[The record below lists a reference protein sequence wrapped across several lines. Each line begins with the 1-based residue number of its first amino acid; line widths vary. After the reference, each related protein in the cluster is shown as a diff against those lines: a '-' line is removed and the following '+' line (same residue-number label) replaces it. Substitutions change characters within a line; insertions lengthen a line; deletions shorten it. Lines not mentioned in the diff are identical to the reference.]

1 MDLWSMSTLLP
12 RRRWSTGPKPSFL
25 VSSPTSWTRSGRSPP
40 QCTFKFSVVSRA
52 LISGTGLIGT
62 SIALGL
68 RDLGWDTLGWDANSD
83 ALAGAV
89 SAGAVDP
96 VESIAAAD
104 LGPDDL
110 LVLASP
116 PSSILAAVSDLD
128 SKALV
133 IDVASVKGPIIQ
145 VVRTPRFVGTHP
157 MAGREVTGPDA
168 ARAALFRGATW
179 VIVPNGADETDVE
192 HVERIVTDLGA
203 RPVRMSA
210 AEHDAAVARISHV
223 PQILAAALLEG
234 AGEVPGAMDLAA
246 GSFRDLTRVASSDPE
261 VWLDILSANRREVT
275 DAIEWLRA
283 RLAAVV
289 ASDDQLAESLAKA
302 RHLRTSLG
310 PGLGVVRVT
319 LEDRPGEMAAV
330 GRALADSG
338 VDLRDLQ
345 LRHAPYGGGGILTL
359 SVRGGHEPALRASLE
374 AEGFSATV
382 PSGEEG

>member
-1 MDLWSMSTLLP
+1 M
-12 RRRWSTGPKPSFL
+12 
-25 VSSPTSWTRSGRSPP
+25 
-40 QCTFKFSVVSRA
+40 SRA
-52 LISGTGLIGT
+52 IISGTGLIGT

-68 RDLGWDTLGWDANSD
+68 RNLGWQTLGWDAD
-83 ALAGAV
+83 PTALAGAV
-89 SAGAVDP
+89 GAGALVPLDGIEP
-96 VESIAAAD
+96 AT

-116 PSSILAAVSDLD
+116 PSSVLAAVSDLD
-128 SKALV
+128 TAALV
-133 IDVASVKGPIIQ
+133 IDVASVKGPIIAAA
-145 VVRTPRFVGTHP
+145 RTPRFVGTHP

-179 VIVPNGADETDVE
+179 VVVPNGADEKDVE
-192 HVERIVTDLGA
+192 CVERIVTDLGA

-210 AEHDAAVARISHV
+210 ERHDAAVARISHV

-246 GSFRDLTRVASSDPE
+246 GSFRDLTRVASSDPA
-261 VWLDILSANRREVT
+261 VWMDILTANRSEVT
-275 DAIEWLRA
+275 AALEWLRD
-283 RLAAVV
+283 RLAAVLESE
-289 ASDDQLAESLAKA
+289 AQLAATLEDA
-302 RHLRTSLG
+302 RRLRASLG
-310 PGLGVVRVT
+310 HGLGVVRVT

-382 PSGEEG
+382 PSGEEGS

>member
-1 MDLWSMSTLLP
+1 M
-12 RRRWSTGPKPSFL
+12 
-25 VSSPTSWTRSGRSPP
+25 
-40 QCTFKFSVVSRA
+40 SRA

-68 RDLGWDTLGWDANSD
+68 RKLGWETLGWDAD
-83 ALAGAV
+83 PAALAGAV
-89 SAGAVDP
+89 SAGAVAP
-96 VESIAAAD
+96 VEGIEAAT

-116 PSSILAAVSDLD
+116 PSSVLAAVSDLD
-128 SKALV
+128 TAALV
-133 IDVASVKGPIIQ
+133 IDVASVKGPIIAAA
-145 VVRTPRFVGTHP
+145 RTPRFVGTHP

-179 VIVPNGADETDVE
+179 VVVPNGADEEDVE
-192 HVERIVTDLGA
+192 RVEQIVTDLGA
-203 RPVRMSA
+203 RSVRMSA
-210 AEHDAAVARISHV
+210 EAHDAAVARISHV

-234 AGEVPGAMDLAA
+234 AEAVPGAMDLAA
-246 GSFRDLTRVASSDPE
+246 GSFRDLTRVASSDPA
-261 VWLDILSANRREVT
+261 VWMDILTANRREVT
-275 DAIEWLRA
+275 AAIEWLRE
-283 RLAAVV
+283 RLAFVLESEAH
-289 ASDDQLAESLAKA
+289 LATALEDA
-302 RHLRTSLG
+302 RHLRSSLG
-310 PGLGVVRVT
+310 HGLGVVRVT

-374 AEGFSATV
+374 AEGFSAIV
-382 PSGEEG
+382 PSDEEG

>member
-1 MDLWSMSTLLP
+1 M
-12 RRRWSTGPKPSFL
+12 
-25 VSSPTSWTRSGRSPP
+25 
-40 QCTFKFSVVSRA
+40 SRA

-62 SIALGL
+62 SMALGL
-68 RDLGWDTLGWDANSD
+68 RGLGWETFGWDADPS

-89 SAGAVDP
+89 RAGAVDP
-96 VESIAAAD
+96 VDGIGAID
-104 LGPDDL
+104 LHPDDL

-116 PSSILAAVSDLD
+116 PSSVLAAVSDID
-128 SKALV
+128 TAALV
-133 IDVASVKGPIIQ
+133 IDVASVKAPILDA
-145 VVRTPRFVGTHP
+145 VRTPRFVGTHP

-168 ARAALFRGATW
+168 ARAGLFRGATW
-179 VIVPNGADETDVE
+179 VVVPNGADETDVE
-192 HVERIVTDLGA
+192 QVERIVTDLGA

-210 AEHDAAVARISHV
+210 ADHDAAVARISHV

-234 AGEVPGAMDLAA
+234 ADEVPGAMDLAA
-246 GSFRDLTRVASSDPE
+246 GSFRDLTRVASSDPA
-261 VWLDILSANRREVT
+261 VWMDILTANHREVT
-275 DAIEWLRA
+275 EAVEWLRA

-289 ASDDQLAESLAKA
+289 ASEEQLADALEDA
-302 RHLRTSLG
+302 RHLRASLG
-310 PGLGVVRVT
+310 HGLGVVRVT

-374 AEGFSATV
+374 VEGFSVIV

>member
-1 MDLWSMSTLLP
+1 MP
-12 RRRWSTGPKPSFL
+12 
-25 VSSPTSWTRSGRSPP
+25 
-40 QCTFKFSVVSRA
+40 RA

-68 RDLGWDTLGWDANSD
+68 RGLGWTTFGWDAHPE

-89 SAGAVDP
+89 NVGAVEP
-96 VESIAAAD
+96 VASIEAAN

-116 PSSILAAVSDLD
+116 PSSVLAAVAALETE
-128 SKALV
+128 ALV
-133 IDVASVKGPIIQ
+133 IDVASVKGPI
-145 VVRTPRFVGTHP
+145 VAAARTPRFVGTHP

-179 VIVPNGADETDVE
+179 VVVPNGADDADVRF
-192 HVERIVTDLGA
+192 VEQVVTDLGA
-203 RPVRMSA
+203 RPVQMTA
-210 AEHDAAVARISHV
+210 EEHDAAVARISHV

-234 AGEVPGAMDLAA
+234 ASQVPQAMDLAA
-246 GSFRDLTRVASSDPE
+246 GSFRDLTRVASSDPD
-261 VWLDILSANRREVT
+261 VWLDILSANRREVA

-283 RLAAVV
+283 RLATMLE
-289 ASDDQLAESLAKA
+289 SEEQLAETLADA
-302 RHLRTSLG
+302 RHLRSALG
-310 PGLGVVRVT
+310 HGLGLVRVT

-359 SVRGGHEPALRASLE
+359 SVRAGHEAALQGSLE
-374 AEGFSATV
+374 AEGFSAVV
-382 PSGEEG
+382 PSDEED

>member
-1 MDLWSMSTLLP
+1 M
-12 RRRWSTGPKPSFL
+12 
-25 VSSPTSWTRSGRSPP
+25 
-40 QCTFKFSVVSRA
+40 SRA

-68 RDLGWDTLGWDANSD
+68 RNLGWETLGWDAD
-83 ALAGAV
+83 PAALAGAA
-89 SAGAVDP
+89 SIDAVVP
-96 VESIAAAD
+96 VDGIEAAT
-104 LGPDDL
+104 LGPNDL

-116 PSSILAAVSDLD
+116 PSSVLAVVSDLD
-128 SKALV
+128 TAALV
-133 IDVASVKGPIIQ
+133 IDVASVKGPIIAAA
-145 VVRTPRFVGTHP
+145 RTPRFVGTHP

-179 VIVPNGADETDVE
+179 VVVPNGADEDDVE
-192 HVERIVTDLGA
+192 RVERIVTDLGA

-210 AEHDAAVARISHV
+210 EEHDAAVARISHV

-246 GSFRDLTRVASSDPE
+246 GSFRDLTRVASSDPA
-261 VWLDILSANRREVT
+261 VWMDILVANRREVT
-275 DAIEWLRA
+275 AAIEWLRD
-283 RLAAVV
+283 RLATVLE
-289 ASDDQLAESLAKA
+289 SDEQLAVALEDA
-302 RHLRTSLG
+302 RHLRASLG
-310 PGLGVVRVT
+310 HGLGVVRVT

-345 LRHAPYGGGGILTL
+345 LRHSPYGGGGILTL
-359 SVRGGHEPALRASLE
+359 SVRGGHEPALRTSLE

-382 PSGEEG
+382 PSGEQD

>member
-1 MDLWSMSTLLP
+1 MA
-12 RRRWSTGPKPSFL
+12 
-25 VSSPTSWTRSGRSPP
+25 
-40 QCTFKFSVVSRA
+40 RA

-68 RDLGWDTLGWDANSD
+68 RGLGWETLGWDVDPD
-83 ALAGAV
+83 ALAAAA

-96 VESIAAAD
+96 VHSIDTAG
-104 LGPDDL
+104 LGSDDL

-116 PSSILAAVSDLD
+116 PSSVLGVVSNLD
-128 SKALV
+128 TDALV
-133 IDVASVKGPIIQ
+133 IDVASVKGPI
-145 VVRTPRFVGTHP
+145 VAAAKTSRFVGTHP

-179 VIVPNGADETDVE
+179 VVVPNGADEADVRF
-192 HVERIVTDLGA
+192 VEQVIADLGA
-203 RPVRMSA
+203 RPVQMTA

-234 AGEVPGAMDLAA
+234 ASQVPRAMELAA
-246 GSFRDLTRVASSDPE
+246 GSFRDLTRVASSDPN
-261 VWLDILSANRREVT
+261 VWFDILSANRQEVEE
-275 DAIEWLRA
+275 AIEWLRE
-283 RLAAVV
+283 RLATVLTSPEV
-289 ASDDQLAESLAKA
+289 LAETLADA
-302 RHLRTSLG
+302 RHLRSALG
-310 PGLGVVRVT
+310 HGLGVVRVA

-359 SVRGGHEPALRASLE
+359 SVRSGHEAALRGSLE
-374 AEGFSATV
+374 AEGFSAV
-382 PSGEEG
+382 AASDEED

>member
-1 MDLWSMSTLLP
+1 MP
-12 RRRWSTGPKPSFL
+12 
-25 VSSPTSWTRSGRSPP
+25 
-40 QCTFKFSVVSRA
+40 RA

-62 SIALGL
+62 SMALGL
-68 RDLGWDTLGWDANSD
+68 RTLGWETFGWDEDPA

-89 SAGAVDP
+89 NVGAVAP
-96 VESIAAAD
+96 VDGIEGPD

-116 PSSILAAVSDLD
+116 PSAVLASVAELD
-128 SKALV
+128 SDALV
-133 IDVASVKGPIIQ
+133 IDVASVKGPIIAAA
-145 VVRTPRFVGTHP
+145 RTPRFVGTHP

-179 VIVPNGADETDVE
+179 VVVPDGADETDVRR
-192 HVERIVTDLGA
+192 VEQIVTELGA
-203 RPVRMSA
+203 RPVRMEA
-210 AEHDAAVARISHV
+210 DEHDAAVARISHV

-234 AGEVPGAMDLAA
+234 AREVPGAMDLAA
-246 GSFRDLTRVASSDPE
+246 GSFRDLTRVASSDPA
-261 VWLDILSANRREVT
+261 VWMDILAANRREVT
-275 DAIEWLRA
+275 AAIDWLRD
-283 RLAAVV
+283 RLAAV
-289 ASDDQLAESLAKA
+289 AESEDQLALSLAEA
-302 RHLRTSLG
+302 RELRGALG
-310 PGLGVVRVT
+310 HGLGVVRVA

-359 SVRGGHEPALRASLE
+359 SVRGGHEAALGTSLE
-374 AEGFSATV
+374 AEGFSVIV

>member
-1 MDLWSMSTLLP
+1 
-12 RRRWSTGPKPSFL
+12 
-25 VSSPTSWTRSGRSPP
+25 VN
-40 QCTFKFSVVSRA
+40 V
-52 LISGTGLIGT
+52 
-62 SIALGL
+62 
-68 RDLGWDTLGWDANSD
+68 
-83 ALAGAV
+83 
-89 SAGAVDP
+89 GAVDP
-96 VESIAAAD
+96 VDGIAAAG
-104 LGPDDL
+104 LGPEDL

-116 PSSILAAVSDLD
+116 PSSVLAAVADLD
-128 SKALV
+128 TDALV
-133 IDVASVKGPIIQ
+133 IDVASVKGPIIEAA
-145 VVRTPRFVGTHP
+145 RTSRFVGTHP

-179 VIVPNGADETDVE
+179 VVVPNGADETDVE
-192 HVERIVTDLGA
+192 RVELMVTDLGA

-246 GSFRDLTRVASSDPE
+246 GSFRDLTRVASSDPA
-261 VWLDILSANRREVT
+261 VWVDILFANRREVSE
-275 DAIEWLRA
+275 AIEWLRA
-283 RLAAVV
+283 RLATVV
-289 ASDDQLAESLAKA
+289 ASEDQLAATLEDA
-302 RHLRTSLG
+302 RHLRASLG
-310 PGLGVVRVT
+310 HELGVVRVT

-359 SVRGGHEPALRASLE
+359 SVRSGHESALRASLG
-374 AEGFSATV
+374 AEGFTATV